1 MAIREYKTVI
11 EADPSDRDANF
22 FRAYSYHQIG
32 SHWPA
37 ISDYDKVLELSPSA
51 VAYNNRGD
59 VYKDMGRYEQAIE
72 DYTEAIKLDPDYAQA
87 YNSRAM
93 SEKSLGKDG
102 DWSESQACSLDSKYC
117 STPTPAPTPTPTPA
131 PTPKPHGMQLSVNG
145 TALNPSQTVFDI
157 SNGQLVFNPAPDAS
171 GKYDQD
177 TSITVT
183 AYPTVAGST
192 VILGGVSTLSGNTG
206 TILARGSEWSMTAS
220 ITLPLATPIPTPTA
234 TTVPIQL
241 TIPTPVPTATA
252 VPTPTPT
259 GSTATPTPVATTES
273 YGSIYVGQKETGIFE
288 GHPSLSSSPR
298 IQFVS
303 SSVGEGLITIGA
315 DMSANPM
322 LAESWSVS
330 PDFTTWTWKFQKG
343 VQFHKGYGEMTAE
356 DVLYSYQQWYS
367 GALHAR
373 SGIIGEYFNN
383 GSRVVDDYTLEVD
396 TGAPWMPSTVF
407 DFMKNGGGS
416 SSWVVSKKQSQE
428 IGVSAASKDIAATGP
443 WQIKSHSS
451 GEYWQMSAVQ
461 NHWRQTPYFDELVYW
476 TIPEESARVAGF
488 QTGQLDSFDMAFD
501 SITTVKSVEGA
512 QVVGWPNAGQ
522 AGLNFY
528 GQTYGLDKDG
538 NDYSYYD
545 CTNAWVSCDLDTGS
559 EEWARGV
566 KVRKALNI
574 AIDRQTIVDEIL
586 SGFGAPQSI
595 RDWMGH
601 DARANPGWVYPYD
614 PELAKAMLAE
624 AGYPDGF
631 EITVIPSI
639 RGAPGEVEACEAV
652 GQYWEDIG
660 VDVTYLSLPYAT
672 IRPYLITRQYQ
683 GVTCHTVSIRLTPI
697 IGASNYLTSS
707 TFSYGT
713 HHPWLEEHVTA
724 TQLLTNPVEIQA
736 GELEI
741 YNWMFDNAIMA
752 SIYKHDGIW
761 PIGYLLEPGW
771 LPTDYSELRT
781 ASAFE
786 YAKHR

>member
-1 MAIREYKTVI
+1 
-11 EADPSDRDANF
+11 
-22 FRAYSYHQIG
+22 
-32 SHWPA
+32 
-37 ISDYDKVLELSPSA
+37 
-51 VAYNNRGD
+51 
-59 VYKDMGRYEQAIE
+59 
-72 DYTEAIKLDPDYAQA
+72 
-87 YNSRAM
+87 
-93 SEKSLGKDG
+93 
-102 DWSESQACSLDSKYC
+102 
-117 STPTPAPTPTPTPA
+117 
-131 PTPKPHGMQLSVNG
+131 
-145 TALNPSQTVFDI
+145 
-157 SNGQLVFNPAPDAS
+157 
-171 GKYDQD
+171 
-177 TSITVT
+177 
-183 AYPTVAGST
+183 
-192 VILGGVSTLSGNTG
+192 
-206 TILARGSEWSMTAS
+206 
-220 ITLPLATPIPTPTA
+220 
-234 TTVPIQL
+234 
-241 TIPTPVPTATA
+241 
-252 VPTPTPT
+252 
-259 GSTATPTPVATTES
+259 
-273 YGSIYVGQKETGIFE
+273 
-288 GHPSLSSSPR
+288 
-298 IQFVS
+298 
-303 SSVGEGLITIGA
+303 
-315 DMSANPM
+315 M
-322 LAESWSVS
+322 LAKSWSIS
-330 PDFTTWTWKFQKG
+330 SDFRTWTWKFQKG

-356 DVLYSYQQWYS
+356 DVLYSYQQWYA
-367 GALHAR
+367 GAKHAR
-373 SGIIGEYFNN
+373 SRIIGEYFNS

-396 TGAPWMPSTVF
+396 TGAPWMPSKVF
-407 DFMKNGGGS
+407 EFMRNGGGS